1 MKKAII
7 ATFLTTIFFTNT
19 ISANWVIVNDDGTTE
34 PLNCQCAIKKTIPK
48 VVKKRWRPTKRHG
61 CAPSRPCNTESLP
74 SAELFPIAPNE
85 RLQPA
90 VLKNCQYEH

>member
-7 ATFLTTIFFTNT
+7 TTFLTTIFLANNAF
-19 ISANWVIVNDDGTTE
+19 ANWVIINDDGTTE
-34 PLNCQCAIKKTIPK
+34 PLKCTCAIKKYTPK
-48 VVKKRWRPTKRHG
+48 VTKKWKRPKRRG

-74 SAELFPIAPNE
+74 SAQLFPIGPNE

-90 VLKNCQYEH
+90 VLKNCQYE